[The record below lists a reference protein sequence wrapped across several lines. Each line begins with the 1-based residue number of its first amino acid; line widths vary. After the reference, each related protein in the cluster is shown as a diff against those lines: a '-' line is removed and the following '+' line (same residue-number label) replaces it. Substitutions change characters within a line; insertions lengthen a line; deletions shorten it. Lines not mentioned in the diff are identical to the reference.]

1 MQSTTGTRSGPET
14 SDVPVEIN
22 VIKLATTLGG
32 AFAIV
37 WALLTFAVDSL
48 PGEWV
53 TGAAFVMFGTLA
65 LIAGLQINAG
75 VRNLSV
81 INLIAIGMAF
91 VLIAG
96 ALAELEWITPLFL
109 IVPLITA
116 ILGNTGNGKAWF
128 YNRR

>member
-1 MQSTTGTRSGPET
+1 MQTDTGTRREERA
-14 SDVPVEIN
+14 SDTPIEIN
-22 VIKLATTLGG
+22 IIKVVTVISG

-53 TGAAFVMFGTLA
+53 TGAAFVIFGTLA

-81 INLIAIGMAF
+81 INLIALGMAF

-96 ALAELEWITPLFL
+96 ALSEQEWITPLFL
-109 IVPLITA
+109 IVPIITA
-116 ILGNTGNGKAWF
+116 ALGNIGNGKAWF
-128 YNRR
+128 YDRR

>member
-1 MQSTTGTRSGPET
+1 MQTDTGNRSDEGV
-14 SDVPVEIN
+14 SDTPVEIN
-22 VIKLATTLGG
+22 IIKLCTILGG

-53 TGAAFVMFGTLA
+53 TGAAFVIFGMLA

-75 VRNLSV
+75 VRNLAI
-81 INLIAIGMAF
+81 INLIALGMAF

-96 ALAELEWITPLFL
+96 ALSEQEWITPLFL
-109 IVPLITA
+109 VVPIITA
-116 ILGNTGNGKAWF
+116 VLGNTGNGKAWF
-128 YNRR
+128 YDRR